1 MGRYMEL
8 YEQIQIDKLDQTY
21 LSNMIHFYMSEKP
34 LSYHDFYASL
44 LNPNH
49 HVQDRRNEEE
59 KKKLYEDIFQEG
71 YAKILDLY
79 CFSGFR
85 QMGPFNDRRNMT
97 ILSCLCGKGFS
108 ADGFPVNQ
116 FI

>member
-1 MGRYMEL
+1 MKAIIPKNQIKKAYPSFLDMPDFWWALTGSNRRHSACKADALPAEL
-8 YEQIQIDKLDQTY
+8 IAHNSHVDY
-21 LSNMIHFYMSEKP
+21 
-34 LSYHDFYASL
+34 YA
-44 LNPNH
+44 
-49 HVQDRRNEEE
+49 
-59 KKKLYEDIFQEG
+59 LYEDIFQEG

-108 ADGFPVNQ
+108 ADGFPANQ

>member
-1 MGRYMEL
+1 M
-8 YEQIQIDKLDQTY
+8 
-21 LSNMIHFYMSEKP
+21 
-34 LSYHDFYASL
+34 
-44 LNPNH
+44 
-49 HVQDRRNEEE
+49 
-59 KKKLYEDIFQEG
+59 
-71 YAKILDLY
+71 DLY